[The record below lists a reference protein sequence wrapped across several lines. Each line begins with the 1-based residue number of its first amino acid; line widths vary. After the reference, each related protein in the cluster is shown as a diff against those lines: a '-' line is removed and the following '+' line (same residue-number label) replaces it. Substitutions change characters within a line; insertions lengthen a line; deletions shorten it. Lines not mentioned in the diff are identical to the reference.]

1 MKLHQLKYLIAI
13 ADNNLSITAAAAKI
27 YTSQPGI
34 SKQLRLLEDE
44 LQIKIF
50 ERNGKQLV
58 GITTLGEEILNRSRK
73 VLQEI
78 NNIKRLTSD
87 INPSAQGNFTIGT
100 TQTQA
105 QYVLPEV
112 FLNFHKQ
119 YPNLRIDLKQ
129 GSTDHIIELLNK
141 QSIDFAIASGSDELG
156 PDIVKIPCYQWD
168 RILLFPQDHPL
179 GDLVRPTL
187 EDITQYPIVTYHV
200 GDKGKSSFI
209 NSCRAENLEPNIVF
223 TARNADIIKT
233 YVKRGFGVGII
244 ASMAFEAKS
253 DRDLIGYSTKE
264 ILPRC
269 TTWLAFNKNLFL
281 RKYMKDFIQLF
292 APHISEKDYK
302 RYLFQDNSLPS
313 NNEIRPE
320 VSRLPMHEMWHI

>member
-87 INPSAQGNFTIGT
+87 INPSAHGNFTIGT

-119 YPNLRIDLKQ
+119 YPNLRIDLQQ

-292 APHISEKDYK
+292 APHISEQDYT
-302 RYLFQDNSLPS
+302 RYLFQDNLLPS
-313 NNEIRPE
+313 NNEIHPE